1 MEQKRKM
8 STTCGE
14 ERARWLRCL
23 AAVLLLLTAATA
35 QEHAKPQPAAWA
47 PPDIDQ
53 VSAPAGAGTGCDLEG
68 VLGRASGRVQVLV
81 SNMQRFSANEEIEF
95 SEVDR
100 QGVLRPSHK
109 AAFSYVAY
117 IHDGLPHQLQVEEYR
132 DDTVSVRKFPSRL
145 ATIGT
150 AAFALILHPD
160 FLKDYDVT
168 CEGLTEL
175 HGRRAWSLH
184 LTQVRPNNF
193 RHYRVANRSYALML
207 KARAWIDA
215 ESFEVLRLETDL
227 RDRVPQ
233 IPLLLEHVV
242 VDYANVEFPRRNLQL
257 WLPQAADIYM
267 DCRGHRY
274 RHRHRF
280 SDFKL
285 FWVETEQKVKQPAA
299 VAETPS
305 TAEAAKSLAAPQSQ

>member
-1 MEQKRKM
+1 MIPPHFCGVADFSFFPALICDRVAGVLWSVGRVCPEMEQERKM

-35 QEHAKPQPAAWA
+35 QEHTKPQPAAWA

-53 VSAPAGAGTGCDLEG
+53 VSAPAGAGTGCDLEE

-132 DDTVSVRKFPSRL
+132 
-145 ATIGT
+145 
-150 AAFALILHPD
+150 
-160 FLKDYDVT
+160 
-168 CEGLTEL
+168 
-175 HGRRAWSLH
+175 
-184 LTQVRPNNF
+184 
-193 RHYRVANRSYALML
+193 
-207 KARAWIDA
+207 
-215 ESFEVLRLETDL
+215 
-227 RDRVPQ
+227 
-233 IPLLLEHVV
+233 
-242 VDYANVEFPRRNLQL
+242 
-257 WLPQAADIYM
+257 
-267 DCRGHRY
+267 
-274 RHRHRF
+274 
-280 SDFKL
+280 
-285 FWVETEQKVKQPAA
+285 
-299 VAETPS
+299 
-305 TAEAAKSLAAPQSQ
+305 